1 MRNGLL
7 ARKQHEITAQRKSR
21 ERKLKFL
28 SRGQRLSWLMI
39 KSFSFPACR
48 AVALSTALLL
58 SLTLQAEPKSAERIL
73 NNKLFHIGDN
83 EVDLVP
89 GASLKPVGE
98 RLNHKFESD
107 KTKTET
113 TLELTYWEVNDP
125 ATVEI
130 NGQNLGTVPPSQ
142 NRKEVYLRVPA
153 KTLRKGENTLTIIP
167 RKGDDCVIGKIV
179 LHDEEFRKVMDL
191 ESVQISVKDTNA
203 KPLPARITIVD
214 DKGAPAEIFITPNDS
229 TAVRA
234 GLIYVSEKE
243 TEIALRK
250 GDYTFYASRGTE
262 WSRDKQ
268 TVSVKAGRETK
279 INLRVRHE
287 VETKGFVAADT
298 HIHTL
303 TFSGHGDATMQE
315 RMVTLAA
322 EGVELAVATDHNH
335 HTDYRPVQKELGFNS
350 FFTSVIGNEVTTK
363 FGHINAFPM
372 TSKEIPNHHE
382 TDWIKLVED
391 IRFRGA
397 KVVILDHPRWIPS
410 DVLAG
415 LGLNTLTG
423 EQNKYAQL
431 PFDGI
436 ELANSYAEQT
446 ETLERFGDWFAL
458 LNHGENIKAVG
469 SSDSHTVGE
478 VVGQGRT
485 YIRSSTDNQ
494 AKISIDEACKN
505 FLAGQ
510 SSISLG
516 MFADILVE
524 NKFHAGDLVP
534 VKNSDVRVKFRVA
547 APSWVTPQRAL
558 LFLNGNVVA
567 EQSLTSKTGQ
577 PLDAQLEFT
586 LPAPKHD
593 AHLVCVALGDRV
605 TEPFWPMQEKHTLA
619 AHNPVLLDVDNDG
632 VYRSPRETAKIILS
646 KTEKNLDAQW
656 NALSDLDDGIAA
668 QLLSLIYKDADS
680 LEKNKLRERLQKNA
694 SARPVFG
701 KFLALAT
708 PVEK

>member
-1 MRNGLL
+1 
-7 ARKQHEITAQRKSR
+7 
-21 ERKLKFL
+21 
-28 SRGQRLSWLMI
+28 MI
-39 KSFSFPACR
+39 KFESFSFAKR
-48 AVALSTALLL
+48 RGAVLMAVLFFGFALY
-58 SLTLQAEPKSAERIL
+58 AEPKSAERIL
-73 NNKLFHIGDN
+73 NSKLFHIGDN

-89 GASLKPVGE
+89 GASFKPVGE
-98 RLNHKFESD
+98 RLDYKFESD

-130 NGQNLGTVPPSQ
+130 NGNKLGALPPSQ

-153 KTLRKGENTLTIIP
+153 KTLRKGENTLTVIP

-179 LHDEEFRKVMDL
+179 LHDEPFREFMDL
-191 ESVQISVKDTNA
+191 ETVRISVKDSDSG

-214 DKGAPAEIFITPNDS
+214 TKGAATDIFLAPTNG

-250 GDYTFYASRGTE
+250 GDYTFYANRGME

-268 TVSVKAGRETK
+268 TVSVKAGSKTK
-279 INLRVRHE
+279 INLLLRRE
-287 VETKGFVAADT
+287 VDTKGFIAADT
-298 HIHTL
+298 HVHTL
-303 TFSGHGDATMQE
+303 TFSGHGDATVQE
-315 RMVTLAA
+315 RMVTLAG

-397 KVVILDHPRWIPS
+397 KVVILNHPRWKPS

-423 EQNKYAQL
+423 EQNRYAQL

-469 SSDSHTVGE
+469 SSDSHSVGE
-478 VVGQGRT
+478 QVGQGRT
-485 YIRSSTDNQ
+485 YIRSSTDNP
-494 AKISIDEACKN
+494 AKISISEACKN
-505 FLAGQ
+505 FLVGH

-534 VKNSDVRVKFRVA
+534 VKNSKVRLKFRVA

-558 LFLNGNVVA
+558 LFLNGNMVA
-567 EQSLTSKTGQ
+567 EQPLTPKAGQ
-577 PLDAQLEFT
+577 PLDVQLEFT
-586 LPAPKHD
+586 IPAPKHD
-593 AHLVCVALGDRV
+593 AHLVCVALGERV
-605 TEPFWPMQEKHTLA
+605 AEPFWTMQEKHTLA
-619 AHNPVLLDVDNDG
+619 ANNPVLLDADNDG

-656 NALSDLDDGIAA
+656 NALSNLDDGIAA
-668 QLLSLIYKDADS
+668 QFLSLIYKDADS
-680 LEKNKLRERLQKNA
+680 IAKNELRERLQKNT

-701 KFLALAT
+701 KFLQLAEADS
-708 PVEK
+708 VSR